1 MRFHQTGKTVLT
13 QHHAPTIETE
23 RLILRLLTPD
33 DLETYHAA
41 VAGDPDVMRYL
52 PGGVPR
58 PIERTAQSIAGFAQA
73 WQDIGVSGLGVVV
86 KADNRVIGQCGLW
99 RLPDGETVEVFYA
112 IGKAYWGQGLVTEA
126 ARAMLAY
133 GFTEARLDRIIA
145 LAWPDNTAS
154 QRVMQKLGM
163 KHEGTTTQF
172 YDDELVLYAL
182 DRADWEAAKA
192 ES

>member
-1 MRFHQTGKTVLT
+1 LI
-13 QHHAPTIETE
+13 QHKAPTIETE

-58 PIERTAQSIAGFAQA
+58 PIERTAQSITAFALT
-73 WQDIGVSGLGVVV
+73 WQDIGISGLGVVL
-86 KADNRVIGQCGLW
+86 KAENRVIGQCGLW
-99 RLPDGETVEVFYA
+99 RLPDGETVEIFYA

-133 GFTEARLDRIIA
+133 GFNDAGLEQIIA
-145 LAWPDNTAS
+145 LAWPDNKAS

-163 KHEGTTTQF
+163 THRGTTDRF
-172 YDDELVLYAL
+172 YNDTLVLYTL
-182 DRADWEAAKA
+182 DRADWQAANTGR
-192 ES
+192 